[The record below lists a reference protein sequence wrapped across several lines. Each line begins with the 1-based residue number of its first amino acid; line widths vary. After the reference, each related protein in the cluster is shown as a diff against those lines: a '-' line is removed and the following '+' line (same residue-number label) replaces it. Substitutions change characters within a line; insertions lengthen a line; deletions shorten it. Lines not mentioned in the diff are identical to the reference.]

1 MEATRVFRFFYSLAY
16 FASTNHPTE
25 GINGTRVI

>member
-16 FASTNHPTE
+16 FANTNHRIKD
-25 GINGTRVI
+25 INKTRVI

>member
-16 FASTNHPTE
+16 FANTNHPTK
-25 GINGTRVI
+25 GINSTRVI